1 MGVKITTQDLVRKA
15 QDLVQN
21 PDKYPNLF
29 LPTLKQEE
37 IEEIES
43 DPNDYSNLRRSW
55 IN

>member
-1 MGVKITTQDLVRKA
+1 
-15 QDLVQN
+15 
-21 PDKYPNLF
+21 
-29 LPTLKQEE
+29 LKQEE